1 MSAIQTADPKARR
14 RAVRLLVI
22 ATLLGALLI
31 MIFERHGTALFE
43 WLISDPGRAHGRLR
57 MFFLLCGAL
66 CALPPLGLA
75 AYLRSLARRVRKA
88 QRYPLPG
95 QSVLRDMQVLEGEL
109 ALGRARTFEHLA
121 AALMSA
127 ALVLAFIWW
136 RIFSMLDASL

>member
-1 MSAIQTADPKARR
+1 MSAIQTADPRARR

-22 ATLLGALLI
+22 ATLFGALLI
-31 MIFERHGTALFE
+31 MIFERHGATLFA
-43 WLISDPGRAHGRLR
+43 WLISDPDRAHDRLR
-57 MFFLLCGAL
+57 NFFLLCGAL

-95 QSVLRDMQVLEGEL
+95 QSVLRDQPVLEGEP

-127 ALVLAFIWW
+127 ALVLAFVWW

>member
-22 ATLLGALLI
+22 ATILGALLI
-31 MIFERHGTALFE
+31 MAFERHGATLFE
-43 WLISDPGRAHGRLR
+43 WLISDPDRSHGRLR
-57 MFFLLCGAL
+57 MFFLLSGAL

-75 AYLRSLARRVRKA
+75 AYLRSLARRVRKT

-95 QSVLRDMQVLEGEL
+95 QAILRDKQVLEGEP

-121 AALMSA
+121 AALISV
-127 ALVLAFIWW
+127 ALVLAFVWW
-136 RIFSMLDASL
+136 RIFSMLDANL